1 MGDDHGQDPRGGSIT
16 HLIAWLSVCLLAAA
30 TGSALDPEWRPLWA
44 QMGAFG
50 LASAVGLSVVAKMR
64 TARRRQALEDAKRS
78 TLERRMEAVVSQFEP
93 SPSLRTTVSRLC
105 QEFLERPP
113 ESDQTR
119 AGCLAAYARPVMIT
133 PLRRDREGKF
143 LVRGTTTE
151 AQVRDLSVR
160 GVGVAH
166 HGPLP
171 SSLVLLTCDASDGT
185 SLAVVVDLRWSH
197 NLGDG
202 DFLSGGE
209 FVEVTNS
216 DLVSLLEL
224 IAVTS
229 Q

>member
-1 MGDDHGQDPRGGSIT
+1 MGDDQGHDSRGSIT

-30 TGSALDPEWRPLWA
+30 TGSALDPQWRPLWA

-50 LASAVGLSVVAKMR
+50 LASAVGLSVVAR
-64 TARRRQALEDAKRS
+64 LRATRRRQAAEEAKRS
-78 TLERRMEAVVSQFEP
+78 TLERRMESVVSQFEP

-113 ESDQTR
+113 DSDNSR
-119 AGCLAAYARPVMIT
+119 AGCVAVSARPVMIT

-143 LVRGTTTE
+143 LVRGASTE
-151 AQVRDLSVR
+151 AHVRDLSSR

-166 HGPLP
+166 HGQLP

-185 SLAVVVDLRWSH
+185 ALAVVVDLRWSH
-197 NLGDG
+197 NLGAG

-209 FVEVTNS
+209 FIEVTNA
-216 DLVSLLEL
+216 DLTSLLEL
-224 IAVTS
+224 TAVETH
-229 Q
+229 